1 MKKERRKQITLV
13 CNIAFACYI
22 AVLIYFVLLSER
34 YGRLSPH
41 DTYQVNLKLFREI
54 KRFIHYHRQI
64 GFEGVVTNLIGNIF
78 AFSPIGFF
86 VPIIYKKWEKF
97 EWIHCIVV
105 TFLLSLIIETTQLI
119 LKIGVFDVDDLLLN
133 TLGGLIG
140 YIFFILVRK
149 IVRQFWKKQE
159 NQERSH

>member
-34 YGRLSPH
+34 YGRLTPY
-41 DTYQVNLKLFREI
+41 DTYQVN
-54 KRFIHYHRQI
+54 RQI